1 MKLNL
6 YQGTA
11 TIIVTLLGSGIFI
24 VPALS
29 ATYSGWMA
37 LLLWFLMAILMLP
50 VAFVFGKLGKI
61 YPNAKGSAYFVEN
74 AFGKTFGKTTSL
86 LYLSIIPIGPPVVI
100 ITGAAYLA
108 EVFNT
113 TELIPF
119 IILISIIIFILNLI
133 SFHIS
138 SNINIFIT
146 SIIILLVS
154 AFFIISL
161 FQNFKI
167 SPHQLNLI
175 KTMGIIFWC
184 FVGIEAITHLS
195 HEFKKENNFFKAII
209 IAIIVVAFMYM
220 AATFS
225 ILVFNAYGNEFKNL
239 SSFTFIASKIFPFA
253 KTITGIMAFLICLMA
268 VNLYIASLT
277 RLATTF
283 KIPFKKALSIII
295 IIVLSVSLLK
305 VIFNFNIDLLI
316 IYSNGVFVTVYFLVS
331 LSALKLLEN
340 KKTALLAVLSMGFII
355 YTIGFDMIYTLAV
368 FLLLF
373 IFQKRGL
380 KTSNLANNA
389 AILFLT
395 SSFPNTLKSAAKS
408 IPFVSPTIAMR
419 SGGIKNFGF
428 IPLSSKNS
436 CIIPCQSSGSFGS
449 LSFKNTKNS
458 LKLTKT
464 SSFINFLTAFSL

>member
-37 LLLWFLMAILMLP
+37 LLLWLLMALLILP
-50 VAFVFGKLGKI
+50 VAFVFGKLGKL
-61 YPNAKGSAYFVEN
+61 YPSAGGSAYFVEN
-74 AFGKTFGKTTSL
+74 AFGKTFGKITSL

-108 EVFNT
+108 DAFNT
-113 TELIPF
+113 TNLIPF
-119 IILISIIIFILNLI
+119 IILMSLIVFILNLI

-146 SIIILLVS
+146 SIIVLLVS
-154 AFFIISL
+154 VFFIMSL
-161 FQNFKI
+161 FQKFQI
-167 SPHQLNLI
+167 TPHQLNLI

-195 HEFKKENNFFKAII
+195 HEFKKENDFFKAII
-209 IAIIVVAFMYM
+209 IAIIIVALMYM

-225 ILVFNAYGNEFKNL
+225 VLVFNAYGDESKNL
-239 SSFTFIASKIFPFA
+239 SSFSIIASKLFPFA
-253 KTITGIMAFLICLMA
+253 KTITGIIAFLICLMA

-283 KIPFKKALSIII
+283 KILFKKALSIIVI
-295 IIVLSVSLLK
+295 TVLSISLLK
-305 VIFNFNIDLLI
+305 VIFDFNIDLLI

-331 LSALKLLEN
+331 LSALKLLKN
-340 KKTALLAVLSMGFII
+340 KKTALLAVFSMGVII
-355 YTIGFDMIYTLAV
+355 FTIGFDMVYAVIV
-368 FLLLF
+368 FLLLLA
-373 IFQKRGL
+373 FQKRG
-380 KTSNLANNA
+380 
-389 AILFLT
+389 
-395 SSFPNTLKSAAKS
+395 
-408 IPFVSPTIAMR
+408 
-419 SGGIKNFGF
+419 
-428 IPLSSKNS
+428 
-436 CIIPCQSSGSFGS
+436 
-449 LSFKNTKNS
+449 
-458 LKLTKT
+458 
-464 SSFINFLTAFSL
+464 